1 MFHLFRK
8 NAIFS
13 KNIEPHCAYCA
24 HCEKDTEYQGICEFR
39 GIVALAG
46 SCRRFRYDALRRVP
60 AKPAR
65 IRGRFSEDD
74 FFFEEPEPAPKEEA
88 ENE

>member
-46 SCRRFRYDALRRVP
+46 SCRRFRYDPFKRIP
-60 AKPAR
+60 AKAKAMD
-65 IRGRFSEDD
+65 FTQYDD
-74 FFFEEPEPAPKEEA
+74 MDYSL
-88 ENE
+88 